1 MNKVT
6 ISITLSGTKDTKTA
20 SSPSPRIS
28 VVELDTKER
37 MTKTIGDAVRWM
49 MTGFPLYKA
58 HGPVL
63 TVKVGEE
70 IIGYINKFATGSNTQ
85 WFTAVNMEV
94 LRLVM
99 TSRFTTEELINLSSS
114 KDEIVNKIAEVF
126 GHKGTAINIAG
137 AEKNLQAKQNS
148 LKDILAYAKE
158 GGLKIYQTQTPKE
171 VQAWKEAKIETRKL
185 EAAQRK
191 LLTAK

>member
-1 MNKVT
+1 MNKVKVT
-6 ISITLSGTKDTKTA
+6 ISLSGTKDTKTA
-20 SSPSPRIS
+20 SAPSPRIS

-37 MTKTIGDAVRWM
+37 MTKTIGDSVRWM
-49 MTGFPLYKA
+49 MVGFSLYKA

-70 IIGYINKFATGSNTQ
+70 VIGYINKFATGSNTQ

-114 KDEIVNKIAEVF
+114 KDVVVNKIAEVF

-137 AEKNLQAKQNS
+137 AEKNLQAKQKS

-171 VQAWKEAKIETRKL
+171 VQAWKEAKIS
-185 EAAQRK
+185 
-191 LLTAK
+191 